1 MRRRV
6 AALLVTAVV
15 AGCGSGA
22 TTGSSGDREGVPD
35 AQEADDLPPLPID
48 RYKLGKRATKEFDT
62 ARDRLAQRCMV
73 DLGFTGFPL
82 DPKPPKS
89 RRSSGAPLLALR
101 VRETPLGPLDLDRAK
116 RWGYG
121 WSPKKGPLAGA
132 GPKGRAMTDKEYAA
146 LYGLSDDAPKGGC
159 AGQGDR
165 QLLKGVADSP
175 HMWAYP
181 ARREQRLEAAV
192 AKDRRLRKTFATWSD
207 CVVDKGFK
215 RYGNP
220 EAAQKDKAW
229 GPGRDG
235 NTTQTKREVGTAVA
249 DIECKRK
256 HNTLGVWWSV
266 LAKRQRADIDRNNA
280 AYEAVR
286 RDLDTVRANL
296 RSAVD
301 GY

>member
-1 MRRRV
+1 MRGTV

-15 AGCGSGA
+15 AGCGAGA
-22 TTGSSGDREGVPD
+22 TTGSSGDRKGASE
-35 AQEADDLPPLPID
+35 AEEADDVPALPID
-48 RYKLGKRATKEFDT
+48 RYKLGKRATRDFDT

-73 DLGFTGFPL
+73 RLGFTDFPL

-89 RRSSGAPLLALR
+89 FGSSGAPLLALR
-101 VRETPLGPLDLDRAK
+101 VSGTPLGPLDLDQAK
-116 RWGYG
+116 RWGCG
-121 WSPKKGPLAGA
+121 WSPKKAPLGGA

-146 LYGLSDDAPKGGC
+146 LYGRSGDAPKGGC

-165 QLLKGVADSP
+165 QLLKGVADAT

-181 ARREQRLEAAV
+181 SRRAERLEKAV
-192 AKDRRLRKTFATWSD
+192 AKEPRMRKAFATWSD

-220 EAAQKDKAW
+220 EAAQEDKAW
-229 GPGRDG
+229 GRGRDG
-235 NTTQTKREVGTAVA
+235 NTTHTQREVGTAVA

-266 LAKRQRADIDRNNA
+266 TAERQRADIDRNKA

-286 RDLDTVRANL
+286 RDLDTVRANV
-296 RSAVD
+296 RSAAN
-301 GY
+301 G

>member
-1 MRRRV
+1 MPEV
-6 AALLVTAVV
+6 K
-15 AGCGSGA
+15 
-22 TTGSSGDREGVPD
+22 
-35 AQEADDLPPLPID
+35 EADDLPMLPID

-73 DLGFTGFPL
+73 GLGFADFPL

-89 RRSSGAPLLALR
+89 SGSSGSSLLTLR
-101 VRETPLGPLDLDRAK
+101 LSETPLGPLDLDRAK

-121 WSPKKGPLAGA
+121 WAPKASPLGGA

-146 LYGLSDDAPKGGC
+146 LYGLSSSRAPKGGC

-165 QLLKGVADSP
+165 QLLKGVEDTT

-181 ARREQRLEAAV
+181 SRREERLEKAV
-192 AKDRRLRKTFATWSD
+192 AKEPRLRKAVATWSD

-220 EAAQKDKAW
+220 EAARKDKGW
-229 GPGRDG
+229 GTSRDG
-235 NTTQTKREVGTAVA
+235 NTTHTEREVGTAVA

-266 LAKRQRADIDRNNA
+266 MAKRQRADIDRNKA

-286 RDLDTVRANL
+286 RDLDTLRANA
-296 RSAVD
+296 RSIP
-301 GY
+301 